1 MRGWY
6 DVTDYGAKGDGSNPD
21 QAAVQAAVDAAVAH
35 GGGVVWLPPG
45 TYRLRAGVRV
55 GKQVEIAGA
64 GWPTH
69 WLAGR
74 PNNGT
79 WFLVDAPGFAAVTLA
94 APGVV
99 LRDVGFA
106 YDQPRPGPGW
116 EPRDYPPAVHVTAS
130 DVRVEHVLL
139 FNPTRGV
146 LVYNPVG
153 VVGRV
158 TLDGVRGQP
167 LAEGVRID
175 NARDVVRVTDLH
187 LWPFW
192 SDVLG
197 KDESQSVRAF
207 QYRSAVGVRC
217 GRVDNPQFA
226 NVFVF
231 GYFRGFLFERSA
243 VPGQEGPTSKFL
255 IANADLDYCTVG
267 VEVAGEQTT
276 GQLVNFNVQGNE
288 IGVTGLLLSAPAA
301 RVQATNL
308 RLTRFTTNA
317 VRAAGRS
324 AAHLSNVWAQDW
336 NLTQT
341 QARFPALE
349 AADRATI
356 QLGRPL
362 LFEQSEGVRTAPA
375 TGGTGTI
382 ISDA

>member
-6 DVTDYGAKGDGSNPD
+6 DVADYGAKGDGANPD
-21 QAAVQAAVDAAVAH
+21 HAAVQAAVDAAAAH

-45 TYRLRAGVRV
+45 TYRLRAGLKVA
-55 GKQVEIAGA
+55 GQVELVGA
-64 GWPTH
+64 GWPSH
-69 WLAGR
+69 WLPGR
-74 PNNGT
+74 PNNGS
-79 WFLVDAPGFAAVTLA
+79 WFLVDTPGFAAVTLA
-94 APGVV
+94 APGAV
-99 LRDVGFA
+99 LRGVGFV
-106 YDQPRPGPGW
+106 YDQPRPGPEW

-146 LVYNPVG
+146 WVFNPAG

-158 TLDGVRGQP
+158 TLAGVRGQP

-175 NARDVVRVTDLH
+175 NARDVVRVTGLH

-197 KDESQSVRAF
+197 KDEARAVRAF
-207 QYRSAVGVRC
+207 QYRAAVGVRC

-226 NVFVF
+226 DVFVF
-231 GYFRGFLFERSA
+231 GYYRGLLFERSVA
-243 VPGQEGPTSKFL
+243 PGREGPTSKFL
-255 IANADLDYCTVG
+255 VANADLDFCTVG
-267 VEVAGEQTT
+267 VEVAGEDTT
-276 GQLVNFNVQGNE
+276 GQFVNVNVQGNE
-288 IGVTGLLLSAPAA
+288 IGVAGLLVSAPAA
-301 RVQATNL
+301 RVQGTNL

-317 VRAAGRS
+317 VRASGRS
-324 AAHLSNVWAQDW
+324 AAHLANVWVQDW
-336 NLTQT
+336 NLNQT
-341 QARFPALE
+341 QARFPAVE

-362 LFEQSEGVRTAPA
+362 FFEQSAGVRPAPT